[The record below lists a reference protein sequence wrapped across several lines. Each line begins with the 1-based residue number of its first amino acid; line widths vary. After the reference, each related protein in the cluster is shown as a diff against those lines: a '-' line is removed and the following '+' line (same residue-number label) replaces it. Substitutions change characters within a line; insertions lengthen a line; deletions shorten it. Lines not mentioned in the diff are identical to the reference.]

1 MARIINIYASHAW
14 SHGDGYEKLFRLIQA
29 ETVDTA
35 RSENRFAARLN
46 GLPKHDPAHVSP
58 ADDELRSAMRYPMS
72 RSQVLVV
79 PTGAYGRFARWID
92 LEIELAR
99 TGYDARRRI
108 LAIDLFA
115 PDAKPTPV
123 QRFADR
129 VIPWT
134 RNGIIAALTE
144 LAEQPLEPVPA
155 AELRTKTGESAPR
168 ARQATMTAT
177 VLPAQF
183 RAAPGL
189 RRSAFGRA

>member
-1 MARIINIYASHAW
+1 MARIINIYISHAW
-14 SHGDGYEKLFRLIQA
+14 SHGDGYDKLFRLIQA
-29 ETVDTA
+29 ETADTA
-35 RSENRFAARLN
+35 GSAISFAARLN
-46 GLPKHDPAHVSP
+46 GLPKHDAVHVNPAI
-58 ADDELRSAMRYPMS
+58 DELRSAMRYPMS

-79 PTGAYGRFARWID
+79 PTGAYGRYARWID

-99 TGYDARRRI
+99 TGYDMRRRI

-134 RNGIIAALTE
+134 RSGIIAALTE
-144 LAEQPLEPVPA
+144 LAERPLEPVPA
-155 AELRTKTGESAPR
+155 AELRLKIDEFAPR
-168 ARQATMTAT
+168 ARQATTTAT